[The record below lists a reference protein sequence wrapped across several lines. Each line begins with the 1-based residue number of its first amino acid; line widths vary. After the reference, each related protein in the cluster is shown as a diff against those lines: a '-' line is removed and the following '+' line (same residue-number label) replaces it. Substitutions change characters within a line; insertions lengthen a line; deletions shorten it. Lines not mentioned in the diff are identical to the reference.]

1 MKFDR
6 RFNFLEEKI
15 KRISVKNFL
24 DKMSGFKISVEK
36 KNFSM
41 NIVTLHFTI
50 EYLLLEDFNM
60 NILTLLN
67 KNMAQLAAASKDK
80 KTG

>member
-24 DKMSGFKISVEK
+24 DKMSGFKISVE

-67 KNMAQLAAASKDK
+67 KNMAQLAAAL
-80 KTG
+80 